1 MEAVIMT
8 VRNRFNT
15 VFRWEKPD
23 RVPDMEFGY
32 WDKTI
37 AVWHEQGLPG
47 DCRTNEDVERH
58 LGLEGISILPEVPI
72 QRGLYPAFEEK
83 TVERRGERR
92 LVQTRDG
99 ALTEMLDYDSSMPK
113 FLRFAVETR
122 ADWEK
127 LRDERLDPGRPGRV
141 GNVRA
146 AIERA
151 HAAGMPILF
160 HCGSLYGWLRDWM
173 GLENLSIALM
183 TDRGWVE
190 DMMEHLT
197 LMDLD
202 FIEEHIPAG
211 GVDVAWWWEDM
222 CYNHGPLMSPRL
234 FEELMVPRYK
244 RITDGLRARGIDVN
258 VLDCDGRIYE
268 LVPGW
273 LRGGINCMFP
283 IEAAHT
289 DPWRLR
295 EEYGKSVLLLGG
307 VNKLALIAGRD
318 AIDREL
324 ERLHPLVE
332 RGGYLPCVDHR
343 VPPDVTY
350 ENYLYYLEKKK
361 ALL

>member
-1 MEAVIMT
+1 MT
-8 VRNRFNT
+8 TRERFNK
-15 VFRWEKPD
+15 VFHWEKPD

-37 AVWHEQGLPG
+37 PVWHEQGLPRA
-47 DCRTNEDVERH
+47 CLTNEDVERH
-58 LGLEGISILPEVPI
+58 LGLEGISIIPEIPI
-72 QRGLYPAFEEK
+72 ARGLYRLFEEK
-83 TVERRGERR
+83 TLERRGERR
-92 LVQTRDG
+92 LVRTKDG
-99 ALTEMLDYDSSMPK
+99 ALCEMLDYDSSMPK
-113 FLRFAVETR
+113 FIRFAVETR
-122 ADWEK
+122 ADWER
-127 LRDERLDPGRPGRV
+127 LRDEKLDVRNPGRFGDV
-141 GNVRA
+141 SA
-146 AIERA
+146 AVEAA

-183 TDRGWVE
+183 TDRDWVE
-190 DMMEHLT
+190 EMMEHLT
-197 LMDLD
+197 MMDLR
-202 FIEEHIPAG
+202 FIEERIPAG
-211 GVDVAWWWEDM
+211 GLVDVAWWWEDM

-244 RITDGLRARGIDVN
+244 RITDALRARGIDVN

-289 DPWRLR
+289 DPLKLR
-295 EEYGKSVLLLGG
+295 EDYGRDVLLLGG
-307 VNKLALIAGRD
+307 VNKLALIAGKD

-361 ALL
+361 TIL

>member
-1 MEAVIMT
+1 LNTRE
-8 VRNRFNT
+8 RFNK
-15 VFRWEKPD
+15 VFRREKPD

-37 AVWHEQGLPG
+37 AVWHDQGLPRE
-47 DCRTNEDVERH
+47 CRTNEDVERH
-58 LGLEGISILPEVPI
+58 LGLEGISVIPEVPI
-72 QRGLYPAFEEK
+72 QKGLFPAFEEK
-83 TVERRGERR
+83 TIERKGERR
-92 LVQTRDG
+92 IVQTRDG

-113 FLRFAVETR
+113 FLKFAVETR
-122 ADWEK
+122 ADWER
-127 LRDERLDPGRPGRV
+127 LRDERLDPRRPGRV
-141 GNVRA
+141 GDVRA
-146 AIERA
+146 AIDAA

-183 TDRGWVE
+183 TERDWVE
-190 DMMEHLT
+190 EMMEHIT
-197 LMDLD
+197 RMDLEL
-202 FIEEHIPAG
+202 IERHIPG
-211 GVDVAWWWEDM
+211 GGAVDVAWWWEDM
-222 CYNHGPLMSPRL
+222 CYNHGPLMSPKL

-244 RITDGLRARGIDVN
+244 RITDALKARGIGVN

-283 IEAAHT
+283 IEALHT
-289 DPWRLR
+289 DPWKLR
-295 EEYGKSVLLLGG
+295 EDFGEEVLLLGG
-307 VNKLALIAGRD
+307 VDKMALIAGRE

-324 ERLHPLVE
+324 GRLHPLVG

-361 ALL
+361 GIL

>member
-1 MEAVIMT
+1 MT
-8 VRNRFNT
+8 TRERFNR

-37 AVWHEQGLPG
+37 AVWHEQGLPAE
-47 DCRTNEDVERH
+47 CRTNEDVERH
-58 LGLEGISILPEVPI
+58 LGLEGISIIPEVPI
-72 QRGLYPAFEEK
+72 RKGLFPEFEEK
-83 TVERRGERR
+83 TIERRGERR
-92 LVQTRDG
+92 IVRTKDG

-113 FLRFAVETR
+113 FLKFAVETR
-122 ADWEK
+122 ADWER
-127 LRDERLDPGRPGRV
+127 LRDERLDPRRPGRV
-141 GNVRA
+141 GDVKA
-146 AIERA
+146 AVDGA

-183 TDRGWVE
+183 TDRDWVE
-190 DMMEHLT
+190 EMMEHIT
-197 LMDLD
+197 RMDLEL
-202 FIEEHIPAG
+202 IERHIPAG
-211 GVDVAWWWEDM
+211 GEVDVAWWWEDM
-222 CYNHGPLMSPRL
+222 CYNHGPLMSPKL

-244 RITDGLRARGIDVN
+244 RITDALKARGISVN

-283 IEAAHT
+283 IEALHT
-289 DPWRLR
+289 DPWKLR
-295 EEYGKSVLLLGG
+295 DDYGDGVLLLGG
-307 VNKLALIAGRD
+307 VDKTALIAGKD

-324 ERLHPLVE
+324 EKLRPLVE

-350 ENYLYYLEKKK
+350 ANYLYYLEKKK
-361 ALL
+361 AIL